1 MNRLALPLITVVCLA
16 GCNQQDADGL
26 ARIGK
31 KVAARAGSAAGPLR
45 DRFDSG
51 VRGLASVKERVQARL
66 RWDRQLAD
74 AAIDVSANAGDV
86 ELKGVLATEEQRRRA
101 VELAESTH
109 GVERV
114 TDSLQTTP

>member
-1 MNRLALPLITVVCLA
+1 MNRIWLLVVVVALT

-31 KVAARAGSAAGPLR
+31 KVVARAGTATAPLR

-66 RWDRQLAD
+66 RWDKQLPD
-74 AAIDVSANAGDV
+74 TAIEVSATGGEV
-86 ELKGVLATEEQRRRA
+86 ELKGPVASDDQRRRA
-101 VELAESTH
+101 VELAETTQ

-114 TDSLQTTP
+114 LDLLEVTP